1 MIQKGDKFIC
11 IKDVMMDNDPNDIA
25 YYKGKVYI
33 CEENECITD
42 EQGNI
47 HHIWEEHGN
56 IENNNVKDYFTRVSE
71 EFVSQESTSQKEM
84 INHPLHYQG
93 LEVNGTNVECIDAM
107 EGLKGWY
114 NTAIFCELNAFKY
127 NWRVGEKDMIPQE
140 LGKIAWYGNK
150 AKELW
155 NKAFRWI
162 YPKNGHKY
170 AIVNQGVTRMK
181 NPTTKEWTDAI
192 IYTDGKGFYVREASE
207 FNKKFKLE
215 E

>member
-1 MIQKGDKFIC
+1 METEKKKWKEIL
-11 IKDVMMDNDPNDIA
+11 
-25 YYKGKVYI
+25 
-33 CEENECITD
+33 
-42 EQGNI
+42 
-47 HHIWEEHGN
+47 
-56 IENNNVKDYFTRVSE
+56 DYLFN
-71 EFVSQESTSQKEM
+71 FVSNKEFTEIDKKYYFMQLDALQQEIAELEKVSNYIKASTTPIKKEGSKKEM
-84 INHPLHYQG
+84 VNHPLHYQG

-107 EGLKGWY
+107 EGLKGWF

-140 LGKIAWYGNK
+140 LGKIAWYGDK

-155 NKAFRWI
+155 NKALRWV

-170 AIVNQGVTRMK
+170 AIVNYGVTRMK
-181 NPTTKEWTDAI
+181 DPTNGEWVDAI
-192 IYTDGKGFYVREASE
+192 VYTDGKGFYVRETSD

>member
-1 MIQKGDKFIC
+1 MEKEWEIAVNMLLDNVINRKVCLEEDHRNFLIKTLKELQQEIQDRTSTIS
-11 IKDVMMDNDPNDIA
+11 
-25 YYKGKVYI
+25 
-33 CEENECITD
+33 EE
-42 EQGNI
+42 
-47 HHIWEEHGN
+47 
-56 IENNNVKDYFTRVSE
+56 RVSVKE
-71 EFVSQESTSQKEM
+71 NTKKEM
-84 INHPLHYQG
+84 VNHPLHYQG

-114 NTAIFCELNAFKY
+114 DTAIFCELNAFKY

-155 NKAFRWI
+155 NKALRYV

-181 NPTTKEWTDAI
+181 NPTTKEWIDAI

>member
-1 MIQKGDKFIC
+1 MEVKREW
-11 IKDVMMDNDPNDIA
+11 DIA
-25 YYKGKVYI
+25 LDMLLSNVI
-33 CEENECITD
+33 NREACLD
-42 EQGNI
+42 ED
-47 HHIWEEHGN
+47 HRKFL
-56 IENNNVKDYFTRVSE
+56 IEAIQDLQSEIQDRTSAISERV
-71 EFVSQESTSQKEM
+71 ESTKEDPSKEM
-84 INHPLHYQG
+84 VNHPLHYQG

-155 NKAFRWI
+155 NKALRWV

-181 NPTTKEWTDAI
+181 NPTTKEWIDAI
-192 IYTDGKGFYVREASE
+192 IYTDGKGFYVRDASE
-207 FNKKFKLE
+207 FNKKFKLDK
-215 E
+215 

>member
-1 MIQKGDKFIC
+1 METEKKKWKEIL
-11 IKDVMMDNDPNDIA
+11 
-25 YYKGKVYI
+25 
-33 CEENECITD
+33 
-42 EQGNI
+42 
-47 HHIWEEHGN
+47 
-56 IENNNVKDYFTRVSE
+56 DYLFN
-71 EFVSQESTSQKEM
+71 FVSNKEFTEIDKKYYFMQLDALQQEIAELEKVSNYIKASTTPIKKEGSKKEM
-84 INHPLHYQG
+84 VNHPLHYQG

-107 EGLKGWY
+107 EGLKGWF

-140 LGKIAWYGNK
+140 LGKIAWYGDK

-155 NKAFRWI
+155 NKALRWV

-181 NPTTKEWTDAI
+181 NPTNGEWIDAI
-192 IYTDGKGFYVREASE
+192 IYTDGKGFYVRDVSD

>member
-1 MIQKGDKFIC
+1 METKKKKWKEIL
-11 IKDVMMDNDPNDIA
+11 DNLAN
-25 YYKGKVYI
+25 
-33 CEENECITD
+33 
-42 EQGNI
+42 
-47 HHIWEEHGN
+47 
-56 IENNNVKDYFTRVSE
+56 
-71 EFVSQESTSQKEM
+71 FVSSETKIYSTDRYFYLAQLDFLQQEITELEKITSYTKAAEKNKVNPSNEM
-84 INHPLHYQG
+84 VNHPLHYQG
-93 LEVNGTNVECIDAM
+93 LEVNGTNVECIEAM

-140 LGKIAWYGNK
+140 LGKIAWYGDK

-155 NKAFRWI
+155 NKALRWL

-170 AIVNQGVTRMK
+170 AIVNQDVTRMK
-181 NPTTKEWTDAI
+181 NPTNGEWVDAI
-192 IYTDGKGFYVREASE
+192 VYTDGKGFYVREASD

>member
-1 MIQKGDKFIC
+1 METEKKKWKEIL
-11 IKDVMMDNDPNDIA
+11 
-25 YYKGKVYI
+25 
-33 CEENECITD
+33 
-42 EQGNI
+42 
-47 HHIWEEHGN
+47 
-56 IENNNVKDYFTRVSE
+56 DYLFN
-71 EFVSQESTSQKEM
+71 FVSNKEFTEIDKKYYFMQLDALQQEIAELEKVSNYIKESTTPIKKEGSKKEM
-84 INHPLHYQG
+84 VNHPLHYQG

-155 NKAFRWI
+155 NKALRWI

-192 IYTDGKGFYVREASE
+192 IYTDGKGFYVRETSE

-215 E
+215 

>member
-1 MIQKGDKFIC
+1 MMVSPIC
-11 IKDVMMDNDPNDIA
+11 VGSPTTVLVDNTVSIPFNKASTTPIK
-25 YYKGKVYI
+25 K
-33 CEENECITD
+33 EEYE
-42 EQGNI
+42 
-47 HHIWEEHGN
+47 
-56 IENNNVKDYFTRVSE
+56 
-71 EFVSQESTSQKEM
+71 KEM
-84 INHPLHYQG
+84 VNHPLHYQG
-93 LEVNGTNVECIDAM
+93 LEVSGTNVECIDAM

-155 NKAFRWI
+155 NKALRWI

-181 NPTTKEWTDAI
+181 NPTNGEWVDAI
-192 IYTDGKGFYVREASE
+192 IYTDGKGFYVREASD

>member
-1 MIQKGDKFIC
+1 MERIKEAKKAIEGIRSVIISYMKEDLKQQYVLSKLNILESNIAELEKIQNYNKASTTP
-11 IKDVMMDNDPNDIA
+11 IK
-25 YYKGKVYI
+25 K
-33 CEENECITD
+33 EEYE
-42 EQGNI
+42 
-47 HHIWEEHGN
+47 
-56 IENNNVKDYFTRVSE
+56 
-71 EFVSQESTSQKEM
+71 KEM
-84 INHPLHYQG
+84 VNHPLHYQG
-93 LEVNGTNVECIDAM
+93 LEVSGTNVECIDAM

-155 NKAFRWI
+155 NKALRWI

-181 NPTTKEWTDAI
+181 NPTNGEWVDAI
-192 IYTDGKGFYVREASE
+192 IYTDGKGFYVREASD

>member
-1 MIQKGDKFIC
+1 MERIKEAKKAIEGIRSVIISYMKEDLKQQYALSKLNILESNIAELEKIQNYNKASTK
-11 IKDVMMDNDPNDIA
+11 
-25 YYKGKVYI
+25 
-33 CEENECITD
+33 EEP
-42 EQGNI
+42 
-47 HHIWEEHGN
+47 
-56 IENNNVKDYFTRVSE
+56 K
-71 EFVSQESTSQKEM
+71 KEM
-84 INHPLHYQG
+84 VNHPIHYQG
-93 LEVNGTNVECIDAM
+93 FEVNGTNVECIDAM

-155 NKAFRWI
+155 NKALRWI

-181 NPTTKEWTDAI
+181 NPTTKEWIDAI
-192 IYTDGKGFYVREASE
+192 IYTDGKGFYVRDASE
-207 FNKKFKLE
+207 FNKTFKLDK
-215 E
+215 

>member
-1 MIQKGDKFIC
+1 METEKKKWKEIL
-11 IKDVMMDNDPNDIA
+11 
-25 YYKGKVYI
+25 
-33 CEENECITD
+33 
-42 EQGNI
+42 
-47 HHIWEEHGN
+47 
-56 IENNNVKDYFTRVSE
+56 DYLFN
-71 EFVSQESTSQKEM
+71 FVSNKEFTEIDKKYYFMQLDALQQEIAELEKVSNYIKASTTPIKKEGSKKEM
-84 INHPLHYQG
+84 VNHPLHYQG

-107 EGLKGWY
+107 EGLKGWF

-155 NKAFRWI
+155 NKALHWV
-162 YPKNGHKY
+162 YSKNGHKY

-181 NPTTKEWTDAI
+181 NPTTKEWIDAI
-192 IYTDGKGFYVREASE
+192 IYTDGKGFYVRDVSD

>member
-1 MIQKGDKFIC
+1 MEHIEK
-11 IKDVMMDNDPNDIA
+11 IKKAIKA
-25 YYKGKVYI
+25 I
-33 CEENECITD
+33 ESIITLSM
-42 EQGNI
+42 E
-47 HHIWEEHGN
+47 
-56 IENNNVKDYFTRVSE
+56 
-71 EFVSQESTSQKEM
+71 ESTSKQYVFKNLDFMENEITEIEKILNYTNASTTPIKEKPKKEM
-84 INHPLHYQG
+84 VNHPLHYQG

-127 NWRVGEKDMIPQE
+127 NWRVSEKDIIPQE

-155 NKAFRWI
+155 QKALRWV

-170 AIVNQGVTRMK
+170 AIVNQGVIRMK
-181 NPTTKEWTDAI
+181 NPTTKEWVDAI

-207 FNKKFKLE
+207 FNKKFKLDK
-215 E
+215 

>member
-1 MIQKGDKFIC
+1 MEHLEKAIESLKALDSIITSSMEEGLQKQCALVNLRVLDKEIAELEEIQNYNKTST
-11 IKDVMMDNDPNDIA
+11 A
-25 YYKGKVYI
+25 S
-33 CEENECITD
+33 
-42 EQGNI
+42 
-47 HHIWEEHGN
+47 
-56 IENNNVKDYFTRVSE
+56 VKKE
-71 EFVSQESTSQKEM
+71 EFKKEM
-84 INHPLHYQG
+84 VNHPSHYQG

-140 LGKIAWYGNK
+140 LGKIAWYGDK

-155 NKAFRWI
+155 NKALHWL

-170 AIVNQGVTRMK
+170 AIVNQCITRMK
-181 NPTTKEWTDAI
+181 NPTNGKWVDAI
-192 IYTDGKGFYVREASE
+192 IYTDGKGFYVREAND

>member
-1 MIQKGDKFIC
+1 MEHFNKIIEALKAINSIITLSMEESMQKQLALVNLRVMDKELAEIEKILNYTKASITP
-11 IKDVMMDNDPNDIA
+11 IK
-25 YYKGKVYI
+25 
-33 CEENECITD
+33 EE
-42 EQGNI
+42 
-47 HHIWEEHGN
+47 
-56 IENNNVKDYFTRVSE
+56 
-71 EFVSQESTSQKEM
+71 ESKKEM
-84 INHPLHYQG
+84 VNHPSHYQG

-140 LGKIAWYGNK
+140 LGKIAWYGDK

-155 NKAFRWI
+155 NKALRWL

-181 NPTTKEWTDAI
+181 NPTTKEWIDAI
-192 IYTDGKGFYVREASE
+192 IYTDGKGFYVREASD
-207 FNKKFKLE
+207 FNNKFKLE
-215 E
+215 Q

>member
-1 MIQKGDKFIC
+1 MEVKREW
-11 IKDVMMDNDPNDIA
+11 DIA
-25 YYKGKVYI
+25 LDMLLSNVI
-33 CEENECITD
+33 NREACLD
-42 EQGNI
+42 ED
-47 HHIWEEHGN
+47 HRKFL
-56 IENNNVKDYFTRVSE
+56 IEAIQDLQSEIQDRTSAISERV
-71 EFVSQESTSQKEM
+71 ESTKEDPSKEM
-84 INHPLHYQG
+84 VNHPLHYQG

-155 NKAFRWI
+155 NKALRWV

-181 NPTTKEWTDAI
+181 NPTTKEWIDAI
-192 IYTDGKGFYVREASE
+192 IYTDGKGFYVRDTSD
-207 FNKKFKLE
+207 FNKKFKLDK
-215 E
+215 

>member
-1 MIQKGDKFIC
+1 MEKLKKAIDKLSDAIDIC
-11 IKDVMMDNDPNDIA
+11 TTREVYSNLIA
-25 YYKGKVYI
+25 V
-33 CEENECITD
+33 
-42 EQGNI
+42 
-47 HHIWEEHGN
+47 
-56 IENNNVKDYFTRVSE
+56 
-71 EFVSQESTSQKEM
+71 QKEVTELEKIQNYTKASITPIKEDPSKEM
-84 INHPLHYQG
+84 VNHPLHYQG
-93 LEVNGTNVECIDAM
+93 LEVNGTNVECIDTM

-140 LGKIAWYGNK
+140 LGKIAWYGDK

-155 NKAFRWI
+155 NKALRWL

-181 NPTTKEWTDAI
+181 NPTTKEWIDAI

>member
-1 MIQKGDKFIC
+1 MEHFNKIIEALKAINSIITSSMEESMQKQLALANLMIMDKELAEVEKILNYTKASTTP
-11 IKDVMMDNDPNDIA
+11 IK
-25 YYKGKVYI
+25 
-33 CEENECITD
+33 EE
-42 EQGNI
+42 
-47 HHIWEEHGN
+47 
-56 IENNNVKDYFTRVSE
+56 KSK
-71 EFVSQESTSQKEM
+71 KEM
-84 INHPLHYQG
+84 VNHPSHYQG
-93 LEVNGTNVECIDAM
+93 LEVNGTNVECIEAM

-155 NKAFRWI
+155 NKALRWI

-170 AIVNQGVTRMK
+170 AVVNQGVTRMN
-181 NPTTKEWTDAI
+181 NPTTKEWIDAI
-192 IYTDGKGFYVREASE
+192 IYTDGKGFYVREAGD

>member
-1 MIQKGDKFIC
+1 MEKLKKAIDKLSDAIDIC
-11 IKDVMMDNDPNDIA
+11 AAREDI
-25 YYKGKVYI
+25 
-33 CEENECITD
+33 D
-42 EQGNI
+42 
-47 HHIWEEHGN
+47 
-56 IENNNVKDYFTRVSE
+56 FTELYSNPIAV
-71 EFVSQESTSQKEM
+71 QKEVTELEKIQNYTKASITPIKEEPKKEM
-84 INHPLHYQG
+84 VNHPIHYQG

-155 NKAFRWI
+155 NKALRWI

-181 NPTTKEWTDAI
+181 NPTNGEWIDAI
-192 IYTDGKGFYVREASE
+192 IYTDGKGFYVRDVSD

>member
-1 MIQKGDKFIC
+1 MEHLEKAIESLKALNFIIISSMEDGLQQQFALANLKVLDKEIAELEKIQNYNKASTTPSK
-11 IKDVMMDNDPNDIA
+11 K
-25 YYKGKVYI
+25 
-33 CEENECITD
+33 
-42 EQGNI
+42 
-47 HHIWEEHGN
+47 
-56 IENNNVKDYFTRVSE
+56 E
-71 EFVSQESTSQKEM
+71 EFKKEM
-84 INHPLHYQG
+84 VNHPLHYQG

-127 NWRVGEKDMIPQE
+127 NWRVGGKDMIPQE
-140 LGKIAWYGNK
+140 LGKIAWYGDK

-155 NKAFRWI
+155 NKALRWL

-181 NPTTKEWTDAI
+181 NPTTGEWIDAI
-192 IYTDGKGFYVREASE
+192 IYTDGKGFYVREAND
-207 FNKKFKLE
+207 FNNKFKLE

>member
-1 MIQKGDKFIC
+1 MKTEKKKWKEIL
-11 IKDVMMDNDPNDIA
+11 DNLFN
-25 YYKGKVYI
+25 
-33 CEENECITD
+33 
-42 EQGNI
+42 
-47 HHIWEEHGN
+47 
-56 IENNNVKDYFTRVSE
+56 
-71 EFVSQESTSQKEM
+71 FVSKKEFTEIDKNYYFMQLDVLQQEIAELEKVSNYIKASTTPIKKEDPSKEM
-84 INHPLHYQG
+84 VNHPLHYQG
-93 LEVNGTNVECIDAM
+93 LEVNGTNVECIEAM

-140 LGKIAWYGNK
+140 LGKIAWYGAK

-155 NKAFRWI
+155 QKALRWV

-181 NPTTKEWTDAI
+181 NPTTKEWIDAI

-207 FNKKFKLE
+207 FNKKFKLDK
-215 E
+215 

>member
-1 MIQKGDKFIC
+1 MEKLKKAVDKLSDAIGIC
-11 IKDVMMDNDPNDIA
+11 ATREDFDFTEVYSNLIA
-25 YYKGKVYI
+25 V
-33 CEENECITD
+33 
-42 EQGNI
+42 
-47 HHIWEEHGN
+47 
-56 IENNNVKDYFTRVSE
+56 
-71 EFVSQESTSQKEM
+71 QKEVAELEKIQNYNKASTTPIKKEESKKEM
-84 INHPLHYQG
+84 VNHPIHYQG

-155 NKAFRWI
+155 QKALRWV

-215 E
+215 

>member
-1 MIQKGDKFIC
+1 MEKLKKAIDKLSDAIDICTTREDIDFTEVYSNLIAVQKEVTELEKIQNYTKASITP
-11 IKDVMMDNDPNDIA
+11 IKEDP
-25 YYKGKVYI
+25 
-33 CEENECITD
+33 
-42 EQGNI
+42 
-47 HHIWEEHGN
+47 
-56 IENNNVKDYFTRVSE
+56 S
-71 EFVSQESTSQKEM
+71 KEM

-140 LGKIAWYGNK
+140 LGKIAWYGDK

-155 NKAFRWI
+155 NKALRWL

-181 NPTTKEWTDAI
+181 NPTTKEWIDAI

>member
-1 MIQKGDKFIC
+1 MERIKEAKKTIEGIRSVIISYMKEDLKQQYVLSKLNILESNIAELEKIQNYNKASTTP
-11 IKDVMMDNDPNDIA
+11 IK
-25 YYKGKVYI
+25 K
-33 CEENECITD
+33 EEYE
-42 EQGNI
+42 
-47 HHIWEEHGN
+47 
-56 IENNNVKDYFTRVSE
+56 
-71 EFVSQESTSQKEM
+71 KEM
-84 INHPLHYQG
+84 VNHPLHYQG
-93 LEVNGTNVECIDAM
+93 LEVSGTNVECIDAM

-155 NKAFRWI
+155 NKALRWI

-181 NPTTKEWTDAI
+181 NPTNGEWVDAI
-192 IYTDGKGFYVREASE
+192 IYTDGKGFYVREASD

>member
-1 MIQKGDKFIC
+1 MKVKREW
-11 IKDVMMDNDPNDIA
+11 DIA
-25 YYKGKVYI
+25 LDILLSNVI
-33 CEENECITD
+33 NREACLD
-42 EQGNI
+42 EDHRKFLIKAIQDLQSEI
-47 HHIWEEHGN
+47 QDRTSAISE
-56 IENNNVKDYFTRVSE
+56 RV
-71 EFVSQESTSQKEM
+71 ESTKEDPSKEM
-84 INHPLHYQG
+84 VNHPLHYQG

-155 NKAFRWI
+155 NKALRWV

-181 NPTTKEWTDAI
+181 NPTTKEWIDAI
-192 IYTDGKGFYVREASE
+192 IYTDGKGFYVRDVSD
-207 FNKKFKLE
+207 FNKKFKLDK
-215 E
+215 

>member
-1 MIQKGDKFIC
+1 METKKKKWKEIL
-11 IKDVMMDNDPNDIA
+11 DNLAN
-25 YYKGKVYI
+25 
-33 CEENECITD
+33 
-42 EQGNI
+42 
-47 HHIWEEHGN
+47 
-56 IENNNVKDYFTRVSE
+56 
-71 EFVSQESTSQKEM
+71 FVSSETKIYSTDRYFYLAQLDFLQQEITELEKITSYTKAAEKNKVNPSNEM
-84 INHPLHYQG
+84 VNHPLHYQG
-93 LEVNGTNVECIDAM
+93 LEVNGTNVECIEAM

-114 NTAIFCELNAFKY
+114 KTAIFCELNAFKY

-140 LGKIAWYGNK
+140 LGKIAWYGDK

-155 NKAFRWI
+155 NKALRWL

-181 NPTTKEWTDAI
+181 NPTNGEWVDAI
-192 IYTDGKGFYVREASE
+192 IYTDGKGFYVREASD

>member
-1 MIQKGDKFIC
+1 METKKKKWKEILDDLFNFVYRKELTELDKEYYFMQLDFLQQEIAELEK
-11 IKDVMMDNDPNDIA
+11 ISNYTKAAKTAKENPN
-25 YYKGKVYI
+25 
-33 CEENECITD
+33 
-42 EQGNI
+42 
-47 HHIWEEHGN
+47 
-56 IENNNVKDYFTRVSE
+56 
-71 EFVSQESTSQKEM
+71 KEM
-84 INHPLHYQG
+84 VNHPLHYQG

-155 NKAFRWI
+155 QKALRWV

-181 NPTTKEWTDAI
+181 NPTTKEWIDAI
-192 IYTDGKGFYVREASE
+192 IYTDGKGFYVREVSE

-215 E
+215 K

>member
-1 MIQKGDKFIC
+1 MERIKEAKKAIEGIRSVIISYMKEDLKQQYVLSKLNILESNIAELEKIQNYNKASTTP
-11 IKDVMMDNDPNDIA
+11 IK
-25 YYKGKVYI
+25 K
-33 CEENECITD
+33 EEYE
-42 EQGNI
+42 
-47 HHIWEEHGN
+47 
-56 IENNNVKDYFTRVSE
+56 
-71 EFVSQESTSQKEM
+71 KEM
-84 INHPLHYQG
+84 VNHPLHYQG
-93 LEVNGTNVECIDAM
+93 LEVSGTNVECIDAM

-155 NKAFRWI
+155 QKALRWV

-192 IYTDGKGFYVREASE
+192 IYTDGKGFYVREASD

>member
-1 MIQKGDKFIC
+1 METEKKKWKEILDDLFNFMCKKEFTELDKKYYFMQLVHLQQEIAELEKISNY
-11 IKDVMMDNDPNDIA
+11 IKA
-25 YYKGKVYI
+25 SK
-33 CEENECITD
+33 TA
-42 EQGNI
+42 
-47 HHIWEEHGN
+47 
-56 IENNNVKDYFTRVSE
+56 IENPS
-71 EFVSQESTSQKEM
+71 KEM
-84 INHPLHYQG
+84 VKHPLHYQG
-93 LEVNGTNVECIDAM
+93 LEVNGTNVECIEAM

-140 LGKIAWYGNK
+140 LGKIAWYGDK

-155 NKAFRWI
+155 NKALRWV

-181 NPTTKEWTDAI
+181 NPTNGEWIGAI
-192 IYTDGKGFYVREASE
+192 IYTDGRGFYVRDASD

-215 E
+215 G

>member
-1 MIQKGDKFIC
+1 MEVKREW
-11 IKDVMMDNDPNDIA
+11 DIA
-25 YYKGKVYI
+25 LDMLLSNVI
-33 CEENECITD
+33 NREACLD
-42 EQGNI
+42 ED
-47 HHIWEEHGN
+47 HRKFL
-56 IENNNVKDYFTRVSE
+56 IEAIQDLQSDIQDRTSAISERV
-71 EFVSQESTSQKEM
+71 ESTKEDPSKEM
-84 INHPLHYQG
+84 VNHPLHYQG

-155 NKAFRWI
+155 NKALRWV

-181 NPTTKEWTDAI
+181 NPTTKEWIDAI
-192 IYTDGKGFYVREASE
+192 IYTDGKGFYVRDTSD
-207 FNKKFKLE
+207 FNKKFKLDK
-215 E
+215 

>member
-1 MIQKGDKFIC
+1 MEHFNKIIEALKAINSIITLSMEESGQKQLALANLRVMDKELSE
-11 IKDVMMDNDPNDIA
+11 IKKILNYIKA
-25 YYKGKVYI
+25 YITPIK
-33 CEENECITD
+33 EE
-42 EQGNI
+42 
-47 HHIWEEHGN
+47 
-56 IENNNVKDYFTRVSE
+56 
-71 EFVSQESTSQKEM
+71 ESKKEM
-84 INHPLHYQG
+84 VNHPSHYQG
-93 LEVNGTNVECIDAM
+93 LEVNGTNVECIEAM

-140 LGKIAWYGNK
+140 LGKIAWYGDK

-155 NKAFRWI
+155 NKGLRWL

-207 FNKKFKLE
+207 FNKKFKLDK
-215 E
+215 

>member
-1 MIQKGDKFIC
+1 MEKLKKAVDKLSDTIDICTTREDFDFTEVYLNLIAVKKEVAELEKIQNYNKASTTP
-11 IKDVMMDNDPNDIA
+11 IK
-25 YYKGKVYI
+25 K
-33 CEENECITD
+33 EEP
-42 EQGNI
+42 
-47 HHIWEEHGN
+47 
-56 IENNNVKDYFTRVSE
+56 K
-71 EFVSQESTSQKEM
+71 KEM
-84 INHPLHYQG
+84 VNHPLHYQG
-93 LEVNGTNVECIDAM
+93 LEVKGTNVECIDAM

-140 LGKIAWYGNK
+140 LGKIAWYGDK
-150 AKELW
+150 ANELW
-155 NKAFRWI
+155 NKALRWL

-181 NPTTKEWTDAI
+181 NPTTKEWIDAI
-192 IYTDGKGFYVREASE
+192 VYTDGKGFYVREASE

>member
-1 MIQKGDKFIC
+1 MEKLKKAVDKLSDAIDICTIRKDFDFTEVYLNLIVVKKEVAELEKIQNYNKASTTP
-11 IKDVMMDNDPNDIA
+11 IK
-25 YYKGKVYI
+25 K
-33 CEENECITD
+33 EEP
-42 EQGNI
+42 
-47 HHIWEEHGN
+47 
-56 IENNNVKDYFTRVSE
+56 K
-71 EFVSQESTSQKEM
+71 KEM
-84 INHPLHYQG
+84 VNHPIHYQG

-140 LGKIAWYGNK
+140 LGKIAWYGDK

-155 NKAFRWI
+155 NKALRWL

-181 NPTTKEWTDAI
+181 NPATKEWTDAI
-192 IYTDGKGFYVREASE
+192 VYTDGKGFYVREASD

>member
-1 MIQKGDKFIC
+1 METKKKKWKEIL
-11 IKDVMMDNDPNDIA
+11 DNLAN
-25 YYKGKVYI
+25 
-33 CEENECITD
+33 
-42 EQGNI
+42 
-47 HHIWEEHGN
+47 
-56 IENNNVKDYFTRVSE
+56 
-71 EFVSQESTSQKEM
+71 FVSSETKIYSTDRYFYLAQLDFLQQEITELEKITSYTKAAEKNKVNPSNEM
-84 INHPLHYQG
+84 VNHPLHYQG
-93 LEVNGTNVECIDAM
+93 LEVNGTNVECIEAM

-140 LGKIAWYGNK
+140 LGKIAWYGDK

-155 NKAFRWI
+155 NKALRWL

-170 AIVNQGVTRMK
+170 AIVNQSVTRMK
-181 NPTTKEWTDAI
+181 NPTNGEWVDAI
-192 IYTDGKGFYVREASE
+192 VYTDGKGFYVREASD